1 MQQCRKHLQR
11 QVNPF
16 DVAGLAAEKEE
27 LEKKMGA
34 PDFWDDVEAANKAN
48 QRMKTISAKLE
59 KYNKLRGLL
68 EDAEVMA
75 DMAEEGDDQEIAD
88 ELIKDMPNLESKVEA
103 LKLETLLKGP
113 YDRLNAIL
121 SLHAGAGGTEAQDWV
136 SILYRMYTRYC
147 ESKGWTVR
155 ELDYLAGDEAGIKS
169 VTFEVEGDNAYGYLK
184 AEKGVHRLV
193 RISPF
198 DAFGKRH
205 TSFAS
210 LDVTPIFE
218 EDTSEIE
225 INPDDIRIDTY
236 RSGGAGGQ
244 NVNKVSSA
252 IRITHFPT
260 GIVVQ
265 CQNERSQLH
274 NKDMAMRILKG
285 KLLELAERERLEHMA
300 EIKGEMKKI
309 EWGSQIRSYVFQPY
323 TLVKDH
329 RTGVEVGN
337 IQSVIDGDLDVF
349 INAFLV
355 ASAFK
360 LCREKFRHNH
370 IRLFRADITAGHNQ
384 YVGIVVQACH
394 VCDFCCPAECGTN
407 TLMFV

>member
-75 DMAEEGDDQEIAD
+75 DMAEEGDDQEMAD

-147 ESKGWTVR
+147 ESKGWTVRVDLYLAGVLLEYGSWTVR

-323 TLVKDH
+323 TMVKDH
-329 RTGVEVGN
+329 RTDYEVGN
-337 IQSVIDGDLDVF
+337 IQSVMDGNLDGF
-349 INAFLV
+349 
-355 ASAFK
+355 
-360 LCREKFRHNH
+360 
-370 IRLFRADITAGHNQ
+370 ITAYLQ
-384 YVGIVVQACH
+384 KAAAK
-394 VCDFCCPAECGTN
+394 PAEE
-407 TLMFV
+407 